1 MKSLDC
7 LTPESITLLNKNKVL
22 RPLIREELITDV
34 LSKVTIE
41 EEIKEQKV
49 KTFLQRTGLDDESK
63 RDQFLKANNISLKD
77 IENNALKPLRLKLFC
92 KNNFSNKIESR
103 FLKRKS
109 ELDIVVY
116 SLIRVDDV
124 NVAKELYLRICAK
137 EAEFGELAAM
147 YSWGPE
153 RKTRGIVGPI
163 TIGKGHPQLI
173 KVLENSKIG
182 EISRP
187 ILINDSYLIV
197 RLECLEPAELD
208 DFMRE
213 KMSEE
218 LFNNWI
224 EEQVNDISTSIL
236 KEATLSTNIARK

>member
-7 LTPESITLLNKNKVL
+7 FTPESITLLNKNKVL
-22 RPLIREELITDV
+22 RPLIRELLIEDV
-34 LSKVTIE
+34 LSKLTIE
-41 EEIKEQKV
+41 EEIKEQKLKAFLE
-49 KTFLQRTGLDDESK
+49 KTGFADESK
-63 RDQFLKANNISLKD
+63 RDQWLKANNMSIKD
-77 IENNALKPLRLKLFC
+77 LENNALKPFKLQLFC
-92 KNNFSNKIESR
+92 KNNFNNKVESR
-103 FLKRKS
+103 FLQRKS

-124 NVAKELYLRICAK
+124 NVAKELYLRISAK

-163 TIGKGHPQLI
+163 TIGKSHPTLI

-182 EISRP
+182 EVSTP
-187 ILINDSYLIV
+187 ILINDYYLIV
-197 RLECLEPAELD
+197 RLECIEPAELN

-224 EEQVNDISTSIL
+224 EEQVDDISNSIL
-236 KEATLSTNIARK
+236 KEASLSTNIARQ